1 MLITGY
7 LTSFG
12 PVKFMDDMCQVAT
25 IVPARPCRSRLMLA
39 TVLLWLGFASS
50 GVSPAVA
57 ADALR
62 DKRTA
67 EQQRERL
74 VIDLKAWA
82 AQQVGVSADAVDI
95 PPLDARLRV
104 PGCNNPLNF
113 DFPFVVRDQIRVRC
127 ENPAAEIYIRV
138 QILTPRNVVVTE
150 RPIAAGR
157 VISSAD
163 LGLRAVSRP
172 PQNSVESMGT
182 LIGRISARDLSKG
195 SVLSNTDTEEAIR
208 VVRLEKSIS
217 EGDVLRSTSYKVD
230 VMARSRAPSSAAP
243 AATVVEG
250 VRIIRALPAGHI
262 LLADD
267 ISPMREVVV
276 ARDNLTMGQIL
287 DAKSVELTAVSIQGV
302 FQGYI
307 TDIRGIELA
316 ELNRNLRAGEPIRTS
331 DIRPALLVRRGT
343 EVMLTVTSSG
353 GFQISIRVEA
363 MADARMGEQVQLRNL
378 ESGRL
383 LMGVVTGRN
392 AARGL

>member
-1 MLITGY
+1 
-7 LTSFG
+7 
-12 PVKFMDDMCQVAT
+12 
-25 IVPARPCRSRLMLA
+25 
-39 TVLLWLGFASS
+39 
-50 GVSPAVA
+50 
-57 ADALR
+57 
-62 DKRTA
+62 
-67 EQQRERL
+67 
-74 VIDLKAWA
+74 
-82 AQQVGVSADAVDI
+82 
-95 PPLDARLRV
+95 
-104 PGCNNPLNF
+104 
-113 DFPFVVRDQIRVRC
+113 
-127 ENPAAEIYIRV
+127 
-138 QILTPRNVVVTE
+138 
-150 RPIAAGR
+150 
-157 VISSAD
+157 
-163 LGLRAVSRP
+163 
-172 PQNSVESMGT
+172 
-182 LIGRISARDLSKG
+182 
-195 SVLSNTDTEEAIR
+195 
-208 VVRLEKSIS
+208 
-217 EGDVLRSTSYKVD
+217 
-230 VMARSRAPSSAAP
+230 
-243 AATVVEG
+243 